1 MDSEKVKCSWCDED
15 YNLEEMAESRFLG
28 GPVCPQC
35 DADEGRKTLGDIK
48 ARMENRARQHLED
61 GVGWCK

>member
-1 MDSEKVKCSWCDED
+1 MEQRKVQCSWCDED
-15 YNLEEMAESRFLG
+15 HRPEEMAEGRFLG

-35 DADEGRKTLGDIK
+35 DADEGSKTLGDIK
-48 ARMENRARQHLED
+48 ERLKNRAKQYFDD